1 MTDQSSRVVTVCN
14 VRGLHARASAKFV
27 QRAAEFPCAIVV
39 RRGGETAP
47 ADSIMELLMLQ
58 AGPGDQIEIS
68 ADGPQAEAA
77 VTALANLVESR
88 FGEAN

>member
-1 MTDQSSRVVTVCN
+1 MAEASQRVQVTN

-27 QRAAEFPCAIVV
+27 QLAAEFQSSVHV

-58 AGPGDQIEIS
+58 AGPGAEIEIS
-68 ADGPQAEAA
+68 ADGPDAPDAVKVLAA
-77 VTALANLVESR
+77 LVEAR
-88 FGEAN
+88 FGEDR